1 MVSLDVFG
9 FWVWLVV
16 GWAAAMLYVIAGI
29 AVILLLDQ
37 RFGWFHARLERQ
49 GLVADLLV
57 LAVWPLAVWPLM
69 ILWICLSHWLR
80 TKKHGRDGYSE
91 KAAA

>member
-1 MVSLDVFG
+1 MVMHDVFG

-37 RFGWFHARLERQ
+37 RFDWFHARLERQ
-49 GLVADLLV
+49 GLVAALLG
-57 LAVWPLAVWPLM
+57 LAVWPLM
-69 ILWICLSHWLR
+69 ILWFCLSHWFR
-80 TKKHGRDGYSE
+80 VKRHGRDRYAE
-91 KAAA
+91 EAAA